1 MYYSKDRHNA
11 LHDWLINLDK
21 IKHISEE
28 LQGRANYSENRGII
42 FLRNYG
48 IY

>member
-1 MYYSKDRHNA
+1 MYYSKDRCYA
-11 LHDWLINLDK
+11 LHDVLSHLDK
-21 IKHISEE
+21 MKHIYEE
-28 LQGRANYSENRGII
+28 LQGRANYSKNRGII

>member
-1 MYYSKDRHNA
+1 MYYSKDMCYA
-11 LHDWLINLDK
+11 LHDWLSGLDK
-21 IKHISEE
+21 IKHISKE